1 MNQVKTWKIGH
12 INDAERMTIP
22 FLWKNK
28 EKNTNKPAEYVDQFK
43 HTNGTR
49 KNDTALYIYISH
61 PVESHLT

>member
-1 MNQVKTWKIGH
+1 
-12 INDAERMTIP
+12 MTIP